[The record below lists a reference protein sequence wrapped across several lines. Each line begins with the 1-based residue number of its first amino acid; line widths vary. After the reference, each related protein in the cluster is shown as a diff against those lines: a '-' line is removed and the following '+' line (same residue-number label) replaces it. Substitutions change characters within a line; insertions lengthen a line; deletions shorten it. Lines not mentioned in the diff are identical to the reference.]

1 MGAPLFLLG
10 LILLTLF
17 SSERDREIMATKRET
32 GRRGEREAEMF
43 LNDKGLR
50 TLECNWQC
58 SHKEIDLIMDEDN
71 VIHFVEV
78 RTLTAPSLLKPYETV
93 GIAKQRNLIRAASSY
108 LAIKRVRK
116 EVSFDIVSVLFNNGR
131 AEIEYFPNAFSPR
144 W

>member
-1 MGAPLFLLG
+1 
-10 LILLTLF
+10 
-17 SSERDREIMATKRET
+17 
-32 GRRGEREAEMF
+32 
-43 LNDKGLR
+43 
-50 TLECNWQC
+50 
-58 SHKEIDLIMDEDN
+58 MDEDN

-108 LAIKRVRK
+108 LAKKRVRK